1 MSVIN
6 QEDEKMNNTETH
18 DCNCNNYEHNNNRYI
33 YEISFALVIYIT
45 AFFVNN
51 NSIKFIFFITAYIIA
66 GADVLLCAIKNIKSG
81 MVFDENFLMSIATIG
96 AICVNQAPEA
106 VMVMLLYK
114 IGEYFQ
120 DNAVD
125 KSRKSIAE
133 LMDLRPDYAHIE
145 IDGTLKQVLPSD
157 IKIGDIVVVKTGEKI
172 PVDGIVIEGSST
184 IDTSALTGESALRTI
199 KSGDEA
205 ISGCITSSGV
215 LKIKVTKVFSDS
227 TVSKILELVE
237 NASAK
242 KAKAEKYIT
251 KFARY
256 YTPIVVLGAV
266 LLTAIPVIFYNGIF
280 EIWFKRALTFL
291 VISCP
296 CAFVISVPLSFFA
309 GIGAASKC
317 GILIKG
323 SNYIEQLSRPDTILF
338 DKTGT
343 LTKGNFKVSNIVC
356 EEGITFLELLK
367 YAAAAEYHSTH
378 PIAISI
384 KNACKE
390 KIDEEKITNVEEYAG
405 KGTQVFYY
413 DDKILIGSSKLMDE
427 HNIEHPQSNDFGT
440 IIYVAKNDIYIG
452 YILIRDEIK
461 SNALETIQWL
471 KSKKVKTVML
481 TGDVDNIGQ
490 AVGYKLG
497 VDEIKTQ
504 MMPEDKVKILEYKI
518 LKNKNKK
525 GFRKS
530 VLFVGDG
537 INDAPVLRQAD
548 VGIAMGGLGSDAA
561 IEAADVVL
569 MDDKIDKIPA
579 LINISRKTM
588 TIVNQNISFALIIK
602 ILFLIAGAFGYMTL
616 WGAVFADVGVTL
628 LAVLNSLR
636 ILKTKLNHSL

>member
-1 MSVIN
+1 
-6 QEDEKMNNTETH
+6 MNNTETH

>member
-1 MSVIN
+1 
-6 QEDEKMNNTETH
+6 MNNTETH

-51 NSIKFIFFITAYIIA
+51 NSLKFIFFITAYIIA

>member
-1 MSVIN
+1 
-6 QEDEKMNNTETH
+6 MNNTETH

-51 NSIKFIFFITAYIIA
+51 NSLKFIFFITAYIIA

-280 EIWFKRALTFL
+280 EIWCHICSAEFL
-291 VISCP
+291 CRNR
-296 CAFVISVPLSFFA
+296 
-309 GIGAASKC
+309 G
-317 GILIKG
+317 
-323 SNYIEQLSRPDTILF
+323 
-338 DKTGT
+338 
-343 LTKGNFKVSNIVC
+343 
-356 EEGITFLELLK
+356 
-367 YAAAAEYHSTH
+367 
-378 PIAISI
+378 SI
-384 KNACKE
+384 KMWN
-390 KIDEEKITNVEEYAG
+390 
-405 KGTQVFYY
+405 F
-413 DDKILIGSSKLMDE
+413 
-427 HNIEHPQSNDFGT
+427 
-440 IIYVAKNDIYIG
+440 
-452 YILIRDEIK
+452 
-461 SNALETIQWL
+461 
-471 KSKKVKTVML
+471 
-481 TGDVDNIGQ
+481 
-490 AVGYKLG
+490 
-497 VDEIKTQ
+497 
-504 MMPEDKVKILEYKI
+504 
-518 LKNKNKK
+518 NK
-525 GFRKS
+525 RKQ
-530 VLFVGDG
+530 L
-537 INDAPVLRQAD
+537 
-548 VGIAMGGLGSDAA
+548 
-561 IEAADVVL
+561 
-569 MDDKIDKIPA
+569 
-579 LINISRKTM
+579 
-588 TIVNQNISFALIIK
+588 
-602 ILFLIAGAFGYMTL
+602 Y
-616 WGAVFADVGVTL
+616 
-628 LAVLNSLR
+628 
-636 ILKTKLNHSL
+636 

>member
-1 MSVIN
+1 
-6 QEDEKMNNTETH
+6 MNNTETH

-427 HNIEHPQSNDFGT
+427 HNIEHPQSNNFGT

-588 TIVNQNISFALIIK
+588 TIVNQNIAFALIIK